1 MKLKETFRVIFMI
14 VISFLAGIIIL
25 MSFARS
31 NYHKLTNSS
40 EMRFLKTTLAT
51 EIKYASDRRTALCRN
66 YVFSGKSIWK
76 TQYLDAVDIRN
87 GVKPWANGSK
97 ISYLDSLNKLDFTI
111 AELNKFKLAA
121 KHADELIKSELK
133 AMNAA
138 EGIFPDS
145 SGNYT
150 VKGQPDFTLAHSLL
164 YDDNYMHRKF
174 LIMSPIDD
182 AINMVNQRTQI
193 EVDRL
198 EKSNLI
204 LQSIVLILII
214 LIFITAMISYFV
226 VGKKLILAVH
236 EMKLSKERAELNEY
250 KFKLLFEK
258 APDPI
263 AITNMKGEFIDCNEA
278 MFKFHNVRDLDE
290 LKQFKSSD
298 AFSEPEKRLE
308 IVNEIIKE
316 GFIKNVDLQIY
327 TFKDKEERSC
337 TVSSGILR
345 FTGVEPVLIT
355 WMKDITDKNKTD
367 QYIRK
372 LSTAITQSPVAIIIT
387 NLNGEIEFVNPQF
400 TKITGWD
407 ADEAIGKTPSILKS
421 GDHSIEYYK
430 ELWST
435 IAKGKIWKGEF
446 HNHRKD
452 GSYFWEE
459 ATISP
464 IFDDKNKIIN
474 YVAIKQDITL
484 KKQFELDL
492 LEKQQQLKDLNK
504 IKDNL
509 FSIIGHDLRGP
520 IGNLKSFIELI
531 LTDFDL
537 DDKENLTKTLQILS
551 NSATRAY
558 DLLDNLLLWARSQRN
573 EVIFQPSAV
582 KIYRLA
588 DHCISLLSE
597 TAKIKEI
604 NIINNI
610 DKNLIVNAD
619 ANMISTIFRNLISNA
634 IKFSRRESDIII
646 SSSTDQANYTI
657 TVKDTGVGIKQEDIS
672 KLFDD
677 KQLFTTSGTSGE
689 KGTGLGLLICKDFIT
704 KHNGTI
710 KVESQPGEGTE
721 FAITIPRE

>member
-1 MKLKETFRVIFMI
+1 MI
-14 VISFLAGIIIL
+14 
-25 MSFARS
+25 FARA
-31 NYHKLTNSS
+31 NYNKLTTAS
-40 EMRFLKTTLAT
+40 ENRFLKTSLAA

-66 YVFSGKSIWK
+66 YIYTGNSLWK
-76 TQYLDAVDIRN
+76 AQYIDAVGIRS
-87 GVKPWANGSK
+87 GVKPWPNGSK
-97 ISYLDSLNKLDFTI
+97 ISYIDSLKKLDFTQT
-111 AELNKFKLAA
+111 ELNKFKLAA
-121 KHADELIKSELK
+121 KHADELIKTEEK
-133 AMNAA
+133 AIRAV
-138 EGIFPDS
+138 EGLSSDS
-145 SGNYT
+145 SI
-150 VKGQPDFTLAHSLL
+150 KGKPDFTLAHSLL

-198 EKSNLI
+198 EKTNLI
-204 LQSIVLILII
+204 LQSIVLVFII
-214 LIFITAMISYFV
+214 FIFITALIAYFV
-226 VGKKLILAVH
+226 IGKKLILAVH
-236 EMKLSKERAELNEY
+236 EMTLSKEISELNEY
-250 KFKLLFEK
+250 KFRLLFDK

-263 AITNMKGEFIDCNEA
+263 AVTNMKGEFIDCNEA
-278 MFKFHNVRDLDE
+278 MFKFHNVKDLNE
-290 LKQFKSSD
+290 LKQFKSAD
-298 AFSEPEKRLE
+298 AFSEPDKRLE

-327 TFKDKEERSC
+327 TFKDREERNC
-337 TVSSGILR
+337 MISSGILR
-345 FTGVEPVLIT
+345 FSGVEPVLIT

-387 NLNGEIEFVNPQF
+387 SLSGEIEFVNPQF

-407 ADEAIGKTPSILKS
+407 ADEAIGQNPKILKS
-421 GDHSIEYYK
+421 GDHPIDYYK

-435 IAKGKIWKGEF
+435 IGKGKIWKGEF
-446 HNHRKD
+446 HNLRKD
-452 GSYFWEE
+452 GTYFWEE
-459 ATISP
+459 ATIAP
-464 IFDDKNKIIN
+464 IFDDKNKIVN
-474 YVAIKQDITL
+474 YVAIKQDVTL

-504 IKDNL
+504 TKDNL

-657 TVKDTGVGIKQEDIS
+657 KVKDTGIGIKQEDIS